1 MIFWILN
8 RLGTASDAGK
18 PESTNYCQHTNR
30 TQRQIQHDCSIETAY
45 QTRQAARKSR
55 LPCLA
60 LLAILAEKL

>member
-8 RLGTASDAGK
+8 RLGTASDVGK
-18 PESTNYCQHTNR
+18 PQSTYHCQHTNM
-30 TQRQIQHDCSIETAY
+30 TQRNIQHDCSIETAY

-55 LPCLA
+55 LPFLS